1 MQHINFYFDEFKPK
15 PLSFD
20 SRFAG
25 LVFIVV
31 LIGVTA
37 FGFTQQ
43 RQAENLAALKIQKQQ
58 DLTVT
63 QTQLLELQKRLSQS
77 TDIMSI
83 DDKLAKQQQTLNS
96 YRKILAQVGD
106 LETQQFNFSEVLQQ
120 LAKHPSDTVWLTH
133 ISLDRTQLSLKGSSQ
148 DTAAIPT
155 YIQQMNSLSAL
166 VREFDSLE
174 VLRDEENVGLIN
186 FNLTNGRLV
195 NAK

>member
-1 MQHINFYFDEFKPK
+1 MQHINFFFDEFKPK